1 MAMSCFNLCNSAHVD
16 AEIVRAQSMLTTGK
30 NQQSMVSGS
39 HRSSDVGR
47 KFDPPKYAKRSE
59 RVFFPNIFHPKEF
72 SWKHQLRTSFDRI
85 SCVYTYEFYSSL
97 NKVRTKCSK
106 CCYSTWEILDHR
118 RYSNSDFSLFLSK
131 MSSKKNI
138 YWKTTEIYLKKTYE
152 SHTHTQILKHN
163 ANNKQEKLF
172 CVMPNVNK
180 IDTVETT
187 EKPKLKAVDCEL
199 NGEEKWEIWKWGM
212 QKMRKKISEKRKNNN
227 KNVYR
232 IKM

>member
-59 RVFFPNIFHPKEF
+59 RVFFPNIFHSREF

-118 RYSNSDFSLFLSK
+118 RYSNSDFSLSFFLR
-131 MSSKKNI
+131 
-138 YWKTTEIYLKKTYE
+138 W
-152 SHTHTQILKHN
+152 
-163 ANNKQEKLF
+163 A
-172 CVMPNVNK
+172 VRK
-180 IDTVETT
+180 IST
-187 EKPKLKAVDCEL
+187 EKPPRYIL
-199 NGEEKWEIWKWGM
+199 
-212 QKMRKKISEKRKNNN
+212 RKHTKVTHIHKYSSITQIINKKNFF
-227 KNVYR
+227 V
-232 IKM
+232 